1 MADYVIQNLTSN
13 LQAMQYAYSYREEM
27 PVWATKLLTPIFM
40 AVAVLTTLPPPG
52 PLRVIVGLTAFT
64 SLWLH
69 VLTHWVSGPAF
80 FMDAIFMISITV
92 RWLLMFMAG
101 TPEIDYHQT
110 TQSGTTITY
119 SGTKDSSALRQM
131 LTKVRWSVELWS
143 CWRGQGWNFVDQ
155 HLPRGAEGTQS
166 RWEFLVSNA
175 GRVLLNQYIS
185 DLVRKYAFCALWPS
199 QVDAHVDFNHLPLLN
214 RHGLVAL
221 QLIRDSLMLDS
232 EYRKASILFVGLDL
246 STPDRWPNLF
256 GNIRDLYTVRNFW
269 GRVWHQIFRQ
279 IFTRCGDIVANA
291 LNAQKGTLLY
301 KYSRLYVGFLVSG
314 VQHYACALLIPSA
327 EYGWGMFW
335 QMPAYAAVIT
345 VEDILKYY
353 GREAGIQDGNFVRFL
368 GYLWTAYWMTLIYA
382 LPVGFVS
389 DIGGFTGIDKQY
401 KHAV

>member
-1 MADYVIQNLTSN
+1 MADYVIQNLASN
-13 LQAMQYAYSYREEM
+13 LQAMQNAYSAREEM
-27 PVWATKLLTPIFM
+27 PAWATKLLTPTFM
-40 AVAVLTTLPPPG
+40 AVAVLTTLPPAG
-52 PLRVIVGLTAFT
+52 PVRVIVGLTAFT

-92 RWLLMFMAG
+92 RWLLMFLAA

-110 TQSGTTITY
+110 TRSGTTLTY
-119 SGTKDSSALRQM
+119 MGTKDSNVFRRV
-131 LTKVRWSVELWS
+131 LTKMRWSVELWS

-155 HLPRGAEGTQS
+155 HLPRGAEQKQS

-185 DLVRKYAFCALWPS
+185 DLVRRYAFCALWPT
-199 QVDAHVDFNHLPLLN
+199 QVEGHIDFNSLPLLN

-232 EYRKASILFVGLDL
+232 EYRKASILFVGLHL
-246 STPDRWPNLF
+246 STPDRWPSLF

-279 IFTRCGDIVANA
+279 IFTRCGDVVANA
-291 LNAQKGTLLY
+291 LDAQKGTLLY

-327 EYGWGMFW
+327 GYGWGMFW
-335 QMPAYAAVIT
+335 QMPGYAAVIT

-353 GREAGIQDGNFVRFL
+353 GKEAGIQDSTFVRFL
-368 GYLWTAYWMTLIYA
+368 GYIWTAYWMTLIYA

-389 DIGGFTGIDKQY
+389 DIGGFTGVC
-401 KHAV
+401 AA